1 MGNAREWNLSWRMRL
16 GIVCCAVA
24 SLLLTRP
31 WTESD
36 PSRIMTACGG
46 ALAFLVLA
54 VIPKRTRFWVAVG
67 SAIVVP
73 IVAGIIIN
81 LAAAPR

>member
-31 WTESD
+31 WAESD
-36 PSRIMTACGG
+36 SARIMTAYGG
-46 ALAFLVLA
+46 SLAFLNLA
-54 VIPKRTRFWVAVG
+54 AMPKRTRFWTAVG
-67 SAIVVP
+67 TAIAVP
-73 IVAGIIIN
+73 IIAGAIFN
-81 LAAAPR
+81 FATVSR